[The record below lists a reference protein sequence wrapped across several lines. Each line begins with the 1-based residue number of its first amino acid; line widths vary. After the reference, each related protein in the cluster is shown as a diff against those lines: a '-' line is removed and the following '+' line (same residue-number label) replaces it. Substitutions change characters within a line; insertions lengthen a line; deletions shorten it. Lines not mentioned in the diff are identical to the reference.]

1 MNNAKDYL
9 LQIRLLDAKLNTVT
23 SIIDKIRQQLKELGD
38 VDLSSSWP
46 DGQPH
51 GTITTDP
58 TGSKAIK
65 NLEQYKLEHD
75 KLVDKLREYEH
86 QEISARS
93 ELWSK
98 RMEILSVLDKVPDP
112 LCYQLLVLRYV
123 ECRKWEWIAVELDK
137 TYQWVAGPLHG
148 RALVLVEDIL
158 EQNRIT

>member
-23 SIIDKIRQQLKELGD
+23 SNIDKIRQQLKELGD

-58 TGSKAIK
+58 TGSKAVQLATKYQQKHDDLIRQ
-65 NLEQYKLEHD
+65 LE
-75 KLVDKLREYEH
+75 EYEYELI
-86 QEISARS
+86 QVRS
-93 ELWSK
+93 TLWSK
-98 RMEILSVLDKVPDP
+98 RMEILDVISQVPDP
-112 LCYQLLVLRYV
+112 LCHRLLVLRYV

>member
-23 SIIDKIRQQLKELGD
+23 SNIDKIRQQLKELGD

-75 KLVDKLREYEH
+75 KLVDQLREYEH

-98 RMEILSVLDKVPDP
+98 RMEILSVLDRVPDP

-148 RALVLVEDIL
+148 RALVLVDDIL
-158 EQNRIT
+158 QKNNIK

>member
-1 MNNAKDYL
+1 MNSAKDYL
-9 LQIRLLDAKLNTVT
+9 LQIKMLDAKLNATT
-23 SIIDKIRQQLKELGD
+23 SNINKIRQQLKELGD

-51 GTITTDP
+51 GAMTTDP
-58 TGSKAIK
+58 TSSKAIK
-65 NLEQYKLEHD
+65 NITQYKEERDRLAH
-75 KLVDKLREYEH
+75 KLREYEH
-86 QEISARS
+86 QQILTRS

-98 RMEILSVLDKVPDP
+98 RMEILAVLDKVPDP

-158 EQNRIT
+158 KKNKK

>member
-1 MNNAKDYL
+1 MNSAKDYL
-9 LQIRLLDAKLNTVT
+9 LQIKILDAKLNATT
-23 SIIDKIRQQLKELGD
+23 SNINKIRQQLKELGD

-51 GTITTDP
+51 GAMTTDP

-65 NLEQYKLEHD
+65 NITQYKEERD
-75 KLVDKLREYEH
+75 RLVRKLREYEH
-86 QEISARS
+86 QQILTRS

-98 RMEILSVLDKVPDP
+98 RMEILAVLDKVPDP

-158 EQNRIT
+158 KKIKK